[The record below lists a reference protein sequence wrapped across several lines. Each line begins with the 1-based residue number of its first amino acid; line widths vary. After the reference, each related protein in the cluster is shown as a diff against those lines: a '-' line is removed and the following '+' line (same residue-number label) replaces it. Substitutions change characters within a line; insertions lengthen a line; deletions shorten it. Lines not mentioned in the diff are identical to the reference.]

1 MEIVSTVA
9 EVREIRA
16 VLARRR
22 WAALQR
28 RPIVGLVPTMGAL
41 HEGHAALFNA
51 MVQETDVRVA
61 SIFVNPRQ
69 FNEAADLERY
79 PRRLKDDLAVCR
91 AAGVDIAFTPSV
103 EEIYPPGFETTVHA
117 GPLASRW
124 EGEQRPGHFDGV
136 LTAVLKLLN
145 IVQADVA
152 YFGEKDYQQLR
163 LVERMVFD
171 FDKEIHIL
179 PVHTVREADGLALSS
194 RNALLTGEQRV
205 FAPHI
210 HRALQAAQS
219 AFELGERDAQ
229 ILLAVAGRELEG
241 WTQRGFTVE
250 YMQVVDP
257 ETLEPRE
264 TARHADRVLFAGK
277 LGEVRL
283 IDNIM
288 LEENVFTTEP

>member
-1 MEIVSTVA
+1 LEIATTVA

-41 HEGHAALFNA
+41 HEGHAALLSA
-51 MVQETDVRVA
+51 MVQETDVRIA

-69 FNEAADLERY
+69 FNDSADLERY
-79 PRRLKDDLAVCR
+79 PRPLKDDLAVCR
-91 AAGVDIAFTPSV
+91 AAGVDIVFTPSV
-103 EEIYPPGFETTVHA
+103 DEMYPRGFETTVQA
-117 GPLASRW
+117 GPLGARW

-136 LTAVLKLLN
+136 LTVILKLFN
-145 IVQADVA
+145 IIENDVA
-152 YFGEKDYQQLR
+152 YFGEKDFQQLR

-171 FDKEIHIL
+171 FDKEVHIL
-179 PVHTVREADGLALSS
+179 AVHTAREPDGLALSS
-194 RNALLTGEQRV
+194 RNARLTAEQRRYT
-205 FAPHI
+205 PHI
-210 HRALQAAQS
+210 YRALQAAQS
-219 AFELGERDAQ
+219 AFGLGEPDAQ

-241 WTQRGFTVE
+241 WTAEGFTVD
-250 YMQVVDP
+250 YMQIVDP
-257 ETLEPRE
+257 ETLQPRE
-264 TARHADRVLFAGK
+264 TAQHGDRLLFAGR

-288 LEENVFTTEP
+288 LEEDVSEL